1 MVENEEKIIRWNY
14 PGKNAQPGQFRA
26 HYFPKE
32 NSPPSSRGK
41 DPRCEGKPLR
51 NWNNERDFVRS
62 FRRVKE
68 GEERN
73 DFSNWRKEASKRH
86 SSSFPNLFVIRYIER
101 EIDFITIES
110 SKDVLVNSSQEFLF
124 YSQIY
129 TYSRD
134 TLDTDFE
141 K

>member
-1 MVENEEKIIRWNY
+1 MENEEKIIRWNY

-41 DPRCEGKPLR
+41 DPRCEGKPLC

-68 GEERN
+68 GEEKK
-73 DFSNWRKEASKRH
+73 FFKLEKRSFKKAWH
-86 SSSFPNLFVIRYIER
+86 SSSFPNLFDILSVRLI
-101 EIDFITIES
+101 
-110 SKDVLVNSSQEFLF
+110 LLL
-124 YSQIY
+124 
-129 TYSRD
+129 SRVV
-134 TLDTDFE
+134 
-141 K
+141 KMY

>member
-73 DFSNWRKEASKRH
+73 DFSNWRKEASKRLGI
-86 SSSFPNLFVIRYIER
+86 LFH
-101 EIDFITIES
+101 
-110 SKDVLVNSSQEFLF
+110 
-124 YSQIY
+124 SQIY
-129 TYSRD
+129 SLFDILSVRLILLLSRVV
-134 TLDTDFE
+134 
-141 K
+141 KMY